1 MHVSLTGSARIIGAP
16 GIAGLFLLTFDLLWF
31 AAVWVVVAVVVV
43 VNRRQ
48 LSQQPLR
55 ERVG

>member
-16 GIAGLFLLTFDLLWF
+16 GIAGLPLLTFDLLWF